1 MSVKQEKATAPIRT
15 MQPHPD
21 MDKLLDSPDF
31 DPTQWVWERKFDGV
45 RCLYDPST
53 QECYSRNGT
62 LYKNFDFLKDT
73 LNILSKYL
81 PEGVVFDGE
90 VSGMQFKD
98 TTEQLFR
105 KTAADTSGLV
115 YNVFDIILPKYTLDE
130 RKSLLWD
137 SVVKAVQ
144 ERGRIF
150 CKQVQLVYSFDFP
163 LDFTKD
169 KLIAMLTNLVKYDG
183 FEGIVLKNKQSKYE
197 PGKKAITSWVKGL
210 IQHTEDLVVTGVV
223 EGKGKLAGCVGKF
236 ICGDYKI
243 APGKATHAQLKHWWE
258 HQEDMPKIIEVS
270 YKSSTGKSLRHP
282 RFVRARYDK

>member
-1 MSVKQEKATAPIRT
+1 MA
-15 MQPHPD
+15 
-21 MDKLLDSPDF
+21 
-31 DPTQWVWERKFDGV
+31 
-45 RCLYDPST
+45 
-53 QECYSRNGT
+53 
-62 LYKNFDFLKDT
+62 
-73 LNILSKYL
+73 
-81 PEGVVFDGE
+81 EGVVFDGE

-105 KTAADTSGLV
+105 KTATDTSGLV
-115 YNVFDIILPKYTLDE
+115 YNVFDIVLPKYTLDE
-130 RKSLLWD
+130 RKTLLWD

-210 IQHTEDLVVTGVV
+210 IQHT
-223 EGKGKLAGCVGKF
+223 GKNDFILNVADRIDNNAG
-236 ICGDYKI
+236 
-243 APGKATHAQLKHWWE
+243 
-258 HQEDMPKIIEVS
+258 KIISNANTTEI
-270 YKSSTGKSLRHP
+270 KTHTLSSVAGEILHAGEQQLQITAQNLQGQQGKIQSNNNLKMDLGTANLDNATTAAQNINLTATELSHQHGQIG
-282 RFVRARYDK
+282 RAHV

>member
-1 MSVKQEKATAPIRT
+1 MSAKQEKATAPIRT

-62 LYKNFDFLKDT
+62 LYKNFDFVKDT
-73 LNILSKYL
+73 LNILSEYL

-150 CKQVQLVYSFDFP
+150 CKQVQLVYTFDFP

-210 IQHTEDLVVTGVV
+210 IQHTEDLVVTDVV

>member
-1 MSVKQEKATAPIRT
+1 MSTKQDKATAPIRT

-45 RCLYDPST
+45 RCLYDPAT
-53 QECYSRNGT
+53 KECYSRNGT
-62 LYKNFDFLKDT
+62 LYKNFDFVKDT
-73 LNILSKYL
+73 LNILSEYL

-105 KTAADTSGLV
+105 KTGTDTSGLV

-144 ERGRIF
+144 ERGKIF
-150 CKQVQLVYSFDFP
+150 CKQVQLVYAFEFP
-163 LDFTKD
+163 LDFTKA
-169 KLIAMLTNLVKYDG
+169 KLLAMVASLVKHDG

-197 PGKKAITSWVKGL
+197 PGKKAITYWVKGL
-210 IQHTEDLVVTGVV
+210 IQHTEDLPVTGVV
-223 EGKGKLAGCVGKF
+223 EGNGKLAGCVGKF

>member
-1 MSVKQEKATAPIRT
+1 MSTKQDKAAAPIRT

-62 LYKNFDFLKDT
+62 LYKNFDFVKDT
-73 LNILSKYL
+73 LNILSEYL

-105 KTAADTSGLV
+105 KTATDTSGLV
-115 YNVFDIILPKYTLDE
+115 YNVFDIVLPKYTLDE
-130 RKSLLWD
+130 RKTLLWD

-169 KLIAMLTNLVKYDG
+169 KLITMLTNLVKYDG

-210 IQHTEDLVVTGVV
+210 IQHTEDLVVTDVV

-258 HQEDMPKIIEVS
+258 HREDMPKIIEVS